1 MRIRVLLADDQP
13 TIRQG
18 LRLRLAL
25 EPDIQVVGEAA
36 NGMDAVSLARS
47 LSPDV
52 VVMDVAMPV
61 LDGIGAA
68 RELRDA
74 APASAVVI
82 LSLHD
87 DATTRDRARAA
98 GVASFVAK
106 HEAGHQLIGAIR
118 GAAGAGQQGG
128 RDP

>member
-1 MRIRVLLADDQP
+1 MNIRVLLADDQP
-13 TIRQG
+13 AIRQG

-36 NGMDAVSLARS
+36 NGAEAVSLATV
-47 LSPDV
+47 LAPDV

-61 LDGIGAA
+61 LDGVDATQ
-68 RELRDA
+68 ELRTA
-74 APASAVVI
+74 APRTTVVI

-87 DATTRDRARAA
+87 DAATRARARGA
-98 GVASFVAK
+98 GATAFVAK
-106 HEAGHQLIGAIR
+106 HQAEGQLIGAIR
-118 GAAGAGQQGG
+118 DASRAGQQGG